1 MGMTSRVSEK
11 VEPVGVCDHCKGAIH
26 PDQWYTRRGARRY
39 CSVDCRNTA
48 NSRAG
53 NPERTRK
60 LRLAVKAGV
69 WKNPAKLHPP
79 TGEEQAARARLGRR
93 REVQAGTW
101 RNPGLTPQART
112 INSLPHKHA
121 GALAAAIEKLGAGL
135 GMAGLSDDEAAA
147 YRAWRR
153 SLRTARRDE
162 ANAYHRRRWRALQ
175 DAMTEEEREAQR
187 ERWRAAW
194 KRRKRP

>member
-26 PDQWYTRRGARRY
+26 PDQWYTRRGPHRY
-39 CSVDCRNTA
+39 CSIDCRNTA

-60 LRLAVKAGV
+60 LRLAVKAGT
-69 WKNPAKLHPP
+69 WKNPHHLHPP
-79 TGEEQAARARLGRR
+79 TGEEQARRAALGRR

-101 RNPGLTPQART
+101 RNPGLTPQARA
-112 INSLPHKHA
+112 INSLPHKHT
-121 GALAAAIEKLGAGL
+121 GALATAIEKLGAGL